1 MAGESLGRCL
11 ATVKMYFELHNY
23 VLLILRFFGNYYAL
37 FGRDQR
43 SQFKNNTF
51 SLIVPALKVLGIC
64 KT

>member
-11 ATVKMYFELHNY
+11 ATVKIELHNY

-51 SLIVPALKVLGIC
+51 SLIFPALKVLGIC